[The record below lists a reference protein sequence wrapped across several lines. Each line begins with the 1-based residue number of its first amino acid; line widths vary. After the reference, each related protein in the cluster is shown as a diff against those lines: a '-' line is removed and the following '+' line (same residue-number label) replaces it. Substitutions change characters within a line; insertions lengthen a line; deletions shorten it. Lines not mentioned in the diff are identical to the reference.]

1 MLRKNSGIVE
11 SLINAGQF
19 FIVGKD
25 YVELCI
31 FLTKNNEAIIA
42 IKLIAVMLWPMN
54 KSGWYEYQF

>member
-1 MLRKNSGIVE
+1 M
-11 SLINAGQF
+11 NAGQF
-19 FIVGKD
+19 FVVGKD